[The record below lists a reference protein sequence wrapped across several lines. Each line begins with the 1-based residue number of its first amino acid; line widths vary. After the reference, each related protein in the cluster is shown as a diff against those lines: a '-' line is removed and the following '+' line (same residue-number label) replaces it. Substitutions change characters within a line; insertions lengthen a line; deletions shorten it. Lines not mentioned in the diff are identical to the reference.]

1 MAYYKNP
8 DYLSEAEMNK
18 QGWCEAEKAE
28 QRERNWDIRLEHYA
42 KHSNVLK
49 NRAQFRQMVDKWAE
63 SFEFPSPGV
72 PTMKMLHI
80 LKLSREN
87 GIVSET
93 LTNFNYAE
101 KELLRKNPQF
111 VSPASAVKFNT
122 EKHHALCIASIKLR
136 AEKRERNVAS
146 ILMKKL
152 GRGAAKEYRDS
163 VKTAWEEAVRKGYE
177 QIESKIAESRK
188 NAATSDAISAMKKK
202 LEHDMMF
209 DLYVERVNSSSA
221 SKFQ

>member
-8 DYLSEAEMNK
+8 DYCSEAEMKK
-18 QGWCEAEKAE
+18 QGWSESEKAE

-42 KHSNVLK
+42 KHSDVLK

-93 LTNFNYAE
+93 LTNFHYAE
-101 KELLRKNPQF
+101 KELLRKNPKF
-111 VSPASAVKFNT
+111 ISPAAAVKFNT
-122 EKHHALCIASIKLR
+122 EKYHELCLVSIKAV
-136 AEKRERNVAS
+136 AEKRERNVAA
-146 ILMKKL
+146 ILTKKL
-152 GRGAAKEYRDS
+152 GRTAARERRAA
-163 VKTAWEEAVRKGYE
+163 VKAAWEEALRKGHE
-177 QIESKIAESRK
+177 ALEAKIEAARK
-188 NAATSDAISAMKKK
+188 DHPDTITELKKK
-202 LEHDMMF
+202 WEHDMMF
-209 DLYVERVNSSSA
+209 DLYTERVNA
-221 SKFQ
+221 SHSKHFK

>member
-8 DYLSEAEMNK
+8 DYCSETEMKK
-18 QGWCEAEKAE
+18 QGWSECEKVE

-42 KHSNVLK
+42 KHSDVLK

-63 SFEFPSPGV
+63 SFSFPSPGV

-93 LTNFNYAE
+93 LTNFHYAE

-111 VSPASAVKFNT
+111 VSPATDIKFNT
-122 EKHHALCIASIKLR
+122 EKYHQLCLVSIKAV
-136 AEKRERNVAS
+136 AEKRERNVAA
-146 ILMKKL
+146 ILTKKL
-152 GRGAAKEYRDS
+152 GRGAARERRAA
-163 VKTAWEEAVRKGYE
+163 VQAAWEEALRKGRE
-177 QIESKIAESRK
+177 ALEAKIEAARK
-188 NAATSDAISAMKKK
+188 EHPDTITELKKK
-202 LEHDMMF
+202 WEHDMMF
-209 DLYVERVNSSSA
+209 DLYTDRANASNS
-221 SKFQ
+221 KHFK

>member
-8 DYLSEAEMNK
+8 DYCSETEMKK
-18 QGWCEAEKAE
+18 QGWSECEKVE

-42 KHSNVLK
+42 KHSDVLK
-49 NRAQFRQMVDKWAE
+49 NRLQFRQMVDKWAE
-63 SFEFPSPGV
+63 SFSFPSPGV

-93 LTNFNYAE
+93 LTNFHYAE

-111 VSPASAVKFNT
+111 VSPATDIKFNT
-122 EKHHALCIASIKLR
+122 EKYHQMCLVSIKAV
-136 AEKRERNVAS
+136 AEKRERNVAA
-146 ILMKKL
+146 ILTKKL
-152 GRGAAKEYRDS
+152 GRAAARERRAAVQS
-163 VKTAWEEAVRKGYE
+163 AWEEALRKGHE
-177 QIESKIAESRK
+177 ALEAKIEAARK
-188 NAATSDAISAMKKK
+188 EHPDTITELKKK

-209 DLYVERVNSSSA
+209 DLYTDRANASNS
-221 SKFQ
+221 KHFK